1 MWRRSKRQIRRFV
14 SRRIM
19 PKTEVPLVNKTP
31 PTLVH
36 VNSNVWCT
44 KFKITA
50 ADGTNLPS
58 TMAQVFYKT
67 SVLHLQPRQM
77 TIHLCDLSISATN
90 GEARRERRERKGQR
104 RCESA
109 VRAHREVRPE
119 SRWRTRATTD
129 DDLIEFCQPH
139 MAAIPLW
146 KLKQYNRHNAQG
158 DRRAKVE
165 ETLPVLAR
173 QEDENDPFED
183 VKDAVDE
190 EDDGLMSGERE
201 LYENVIS
208 EFDGL
213 RQAVNN
219 YITVSYEVYF

>member
-14 SRRIM
+14 NRRIM
-19 PKTEVPLVNKTP
+19 PKTMVAPVNKTP

-77 TIHLCDLSISATN
+77 TIHLCDLGTSSAK
-90 GEARRERRERKGQR
+90 GEARRERRERWGNKNR

-109 VRAHREVRPE
+109 VRAPREVRPE
-119 SRWRTRATTD
+119 SRWRTRAATTD
-129 DDLIEFCQPH
+129 ELVVQSQ
-139 MAAIPLW
+139 
-146 KLKQYNRHNAQG
+146 QYHAHKCE
-158 DRRAKVE
+158 DRRNRAE
-165 ETLPVLAR
+165 ESSLPVLAN
-173 QEDENDPFED
+173 QEDENDPFD
-183 VKDAVDE
+183 GLRDAADE
-190 EDDGLMSGERE
+190 GESDGLMSGERE

-219 YITVSYEVYF
+219 YITVSCENLLNFQK